1 MFASSEDSEVEEVEV
16 PTPQR
21 RRNKGTE
28 ADAKASSTQH
38 PREESRESARKMRRC
53 KASSST
59 SASQSRGRS
68 ASRRVSKENRRRRSR
83 PNSKVKTKTNKLKV
97 GSISSSDS
105 SSSSDEA
112 EGNQVA
118 RPKHMLKPPM
128 FDGQTSFKKFWAQLT
143 NCAKHNQWT
152 WVQKLA
158 YLRSSLD
165 RAAANVLWQ
174 GGDGFVIKSYEDVT
188 DEIRGHNVRGQAPN
202 RAKKPKTKARR
213 DASRS
218 AQQHPKFSC
227 TGSPCC

>member
-59 SASQSRGRS
+59 SASQSRGQS
-68 ASRRVSKENRRRRSR
+68 ASRSVSKENRRRRSR

-118 RPKHMLKPPM
+118 RPKHML
-128 FDGQTSFKKFWAQLT
+128 KFWAQLT

-188 DEIRGHNVRGQAPN
+188 DEIRGTTFADKHLIEQRNRRRKPEETLHGLHSNIRSLAALAVPAVEHQSRGVMACN
-202 RAKKPKTKARR
+202 
-213 DASRS
+213 
-218 AQQHPKFSC
+218 
-227 TGSPCC
+227 